1 MLEAGGV
8 GGVTGDGNLNA
19 LSLHDGNTLQNVVGA
34 VALDSSALAVGVG
47 DGLDDLELAGGEV
60 IVGLDVG
67 EAVDTADDL
76 GSVLAQAVQDDA
88 QGLLA
93 DLVGGTG
100 NADSALSGG
109 EGLVAGQEGEAMG
122 VLMQQHGTQVAVAQ
136 TDLALL
142 SDRAGDGEGLEALA
156 DGSCT
161 VGSALQ
167 AALNGNG
174 GAQGVCPDS
183 IVEADGLDAAD
194 DLIAVDALG
203 QQHLVAG
210 VEALQAVG
218 LQAGLDLGHTAILGF
233 KSCHNLCSSLSYSS
247 RGSMYLTAPCSAE
260 KRP

>member
-8 GGVTGDGNLNA
+8 GGVTGDGNLNT
-19 LSLHDGNTLQNVVGA
+19 LGLHDGNTLQNVVGA
-34 VALDSSALAVGVG
+34 VALDSSALAVGVRN
-47 DGLDDLELAGGEV
+47 GLDDLQLAGGEV
-60 IVGLDVG
+60 VVGLDIG

-93 DLVGGTG
+93 NLVGGTG

-109 EGLVAGQEGEAMG
+109 EGLVAGEEGEAMG
-122 VLMQQHGTQVAVAQ
+122 VLMQQHSAEVAVTQ

-156 DGSCT
+156 DGGGAVS
-161 VGSALQ
+161 SALQ
-167 AALNGNG
+167 AALDGDG
-174 GAQGVCPDS
+174 GAEGVCPDS
-183 IVEADGLDAAD
+183 VVEADGLDAAD

-210 VEALQAVG
+210 VEALETVG
-218 LQAGLDLGHTAILGF
+218 LEASLDLGHTAILGF

-260 KRP
+260 QRP